1 MLFPEQLTAAMVNLE
16 TVRLGSDSELRSAV
30 VLAAPGPRWPLFVAA
45 ASWDW

>member
-16 TVRLGSDSELRSAV
+16 MVRLGTDCEQRSAV
-30 VLAAPGPRWPLFVAA
+30 VLAGPGFHWPLFVAA